1 MSSLPGEYLAG
12 LWSSD
17 VHSGLLWLR
26 EMTTARHVPTYRAPS
41 WSWAATNERIQFE
54 TDRTE
59 LWRENPLAA
68 QLVAHAI
75 TPADSTNP
83 YGEVRAGALTLRGL
97 TRPLVCSRQV
107 IQAKASRRSYDVL
120 FLDETEEGQLHS
132 PDSIFSVGNGEDQHL
147 VAFYSTFG
155 EPDEEVEIDPEL
167 YSPQQLMLLYIQRST
182 SFDHFL
188 VLKLVNE
195 SPQGNAYERVGLARA
210 DPKTSEELGK
220 WSMQTVG
227 LI

>member
-1 MSSLPGEYLAG
+1 
-12 LWSSD
+12 
-17 VHSGLLWLR
+17 
-26 EMTTARHVPTYRAPS
+26 MTTARHVPTYRAPS
-41 WSWAATNERIQFE
+41 WSWAATDERIQFE

-59 LWRENPLAA
+59 LWRDNPLAA

-75 TPADSTNP
+75 TPVDGTNP

-107 IQAKASRRSYDVL
+107 IQAKASSRSYDVL

-132 PDSIFSVGNGEDQHL
+132 PDSIFSVDNGEGQHL

-155 EPDEEVEIDPEL
+155 EPDEEVDIDPEL

-188 VLKLVNE
+188 VLKPVNE
-195 SPQGNAYERVGLARA
+195 SPQGNTYERVGLMRA
-210 DPKTSEELGK
+210 DPKTPEELKKGN
-220 WSMQTVG
+220 MQTVV